1 MEEVQKKFQQES
13 KTLKDLREKA
23 KQIEEALA

>member
-1 MEEVQKKFQQES
+1 MGEVQKKFQAES
-13 KTLKDLREKA
+13 KTFKELSEKA

>member
-1 MEEVQKKFQQES
+1 MEEAQKNFQSES
-13 KTLKDLREKA
+13 KTMKELQEKA